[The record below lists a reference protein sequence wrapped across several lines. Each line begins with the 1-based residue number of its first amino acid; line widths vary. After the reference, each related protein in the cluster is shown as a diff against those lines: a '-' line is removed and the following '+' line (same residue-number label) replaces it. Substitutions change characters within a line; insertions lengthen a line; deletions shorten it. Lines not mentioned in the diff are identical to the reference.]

1 MDYNFNEVEKK
12 WQEYWRNNNV
22 YKVDIDKN
30 KPKFYILDMFPY
42 PSGAGLHVGH
52 PLGYIASDI
61 YARYK
66 RLKGF
71 NVLHP
76 MGYDAYGLPAEQYAI
91 DTGNDPRDF
100 TKRNINT
107 FKRQEWLVHQKINKI
122 DSEGDTVIQ
131 VLVPNECMSVV
142 IGKGGNIANSI
153 RTIVQAAAYN
163 KKLGKV
169 RINID
174 SL

>member
-1 MDYNFNEVEKK
+1 MELVNLTEFLVKQILPEVE
-12 WQEYWRNNNV
+12 V
-22 YKVDIDKN
+22 
-30 KPKFYILDMFPY
+30 
-42 PSGAGLHVGH
+42 
-52 PLGYIASDI
+52 
-61 YARYK
+61 
-66 RLKGF
+66 
-71 NVLHP
+71 
-76 MGYDAYGLPAEQYAI
+76 
-91 DTGNDPRDF
+91 
-100 TKRNINT
+100 
-107 FKRQEWLVHQKINKI
+107 KINKI

-153 RTIVQAAAYN
+153 RTIVQAAAYS